1 MQDLNFKRLI
11 ADIHL
16 WLSLVVGLQVLA
28 WMVSG
33 LFMVSQ
39 PIERVRSEHRL
50 AEHAHADLAS
60 HGSVV
65 APDQIMAS
73 MGAPVARLSLEL
85 VGERLLYAVEAS
97 TEEMALFDARTGDRV
112 SPIDEAFARQI
123 AEASIAG
130 DEVAT
135 RMTLI
140 ERDAPIEYRG
150 ALPAWRVDFEDAEN
164 LSVYIDA
171 NTGRVAARRSD
182 TWRVFDIMWALH
194 IMDYRERE
202 NFHHPLLIVVT
213 ALALVMTIFG
223 LILLAIRLP
232 QRFRRK
238 TGETSV

>member
-1 MQDLNFKRLI
+1 MNWRRLV

-60 HGSVV
+60 HGALV
-65 APDQIMAS
+65 APDQIMAA
-73 MGAPVARLSLEL
+73 MDAPVARLSLEL
-85 VGERLLYAVEAS
+85 VGERLLYAVE
-97 TEEMALFDARTGDRV
+97 TPDEERTLFDARTGARV

-123 AEASIAG
+123 AEGAIAG
-130 DEVAT
+130 DEAASLIT
-135 RMTLI
+135 YI

-150 ALPAWRVDFEDAEN
+150 ALPAWRIDFDDAEN
-164 LSVYIDA
+164 LSVYVDA
-171 NTGRVAARRSD
+171 NTGRVVARRSD

-202 NFHHPLLIVVT
+202 NFNHPLLIIVT

-223 LILLAIRLP
+223 LVLLAIRLP
-232 QRFRRK
+232 QRFRRNK
-238 TGETSV
+238 GETST